1 MDNERAPALSPLSR
15 TFTRDGWT
23 LEIEIYEDGSGK
35 WLLEV
40 VDERSTSTVWTE
52 PFDTEQLALD
62 EALRVIEEEGIAAFS
77 ASLPYRDS

>member
-1 MDNERAPALSPLSR
+1 MDNERAPAISPLSR

-23 LEIEIYEDGSGK
+23 LEIDIYEDGSGK

-40 VDERSTSTVWTE
+40 VDERNTSTVWTE

-62 EALRVIEEEGIAAFS
+62 EALRAIEEEGIAAFS
-77 ASLPYRDS
+77 ESLPYRDN

>member
-1 MDNERAPALSPLSR
+1 MDDDKVPALSALSR
-15 TFTRDGWT
+15 TVTRDGWT

-40 VDERSTSTVWTE
+40 VDERNTSTVWTE

-62 EALRVIEEEGIAAFS
+62 EALRAIEEEGIEGFS
-77 ASLPYRDS
+77 ESLPYRDN

>member
-1 MDNERAPALSPLSR
+1 M
-15 TFTRDGWT
+15 

-40 VDERSTSTVWTE
+40 VDERNTSTVWTE

-62 EALRVIEEEGIAAFS
+62 EALRAIEEEAIEGFS
-77 ASLPYRDS
+77 ESLPYRDN

>member
-1 MDNERAPALSPLSR
+1 VDDEKAPALSALSR
-15 TFTRDGWT
+15 TFTRGGWM

-40 VDERSTSTVWTE
+40 VDERNTSTVWTE

-62 EALRVIEEEGIAAFS
+62 EALRAIEEEAIEGFS
-77 ASLPYRDS
+77 ESLPYRDN

>member
-1 MDNERAPALSPLSR
+1 MDDEKAPALSALSR
-15 TFTRDGWT
+15 TFTRGGWM

-40 VDERSTSTVWTE
+40 VDERNTSTVWTE

-62 EALRVIEEEGIAAFS
+62 EALRAIEEEAIEGFS
-77 ASLPYRDS
+77 ESLPYRDN